1 MTTGG
6 WRETPGRWLSA
17 WRHWTSDPVAAGCV
31 AVLVLLTAALAQLG
45 WSAVRTGAERADD
58 FVSIERDYRASAI
71 TRIADDAAAAL
82 AATVSSSGWKGAA
95 AGLEKASARI
105 EAEGGDLA
113 AIAIGLDANRDR
125 DDGRAAG
132 SSAAADYRWA
142 VGELRSTLAPLLA
155 SASIDSLRV
164 IRRADGRVLHDSTGE
179 SLGRVVSEILP
190 NVGVVSD
197 GLRVVGYPTLDMP
210 GGGLT
215 IAVTEARNGPLVL
228 AANLALASA
237 VNDSRTRITLVDRN
251 GKMRSWQGGRQT
263 AVSDETVRVYRA
275 ALAKEPDPAAGRS
288 VSRLSIAGVPLTLVV
303 EPGAGDGVGA
313 WATFFLSA
321 FTLMLIAG
329 LAMAWLRRRVRGP
342 ARSSPDVLGAATLAE
357 DADEEGA
364 ALDDS
369 VIAIMR
375 AVGRIA
381 TSRDLT
387 IRVPVTEDV
396 TGAISDALNL
406 LTEETGRALRE
417 VGVVAGDVARAT
429 IAVRGQGQRAADAAR
444 TELREVDLA
453 AQELAAAARA
463 LTGVAELAR
472 RVDRSAALAVAANAA
487 AAAGVDRTGESVTR
501 ARDLIRDTE
510 KQVKRLGERSQEIG
524 QVVALIRSIS
534 ERTGILAL
542 NASIH
547 AAAQRE
553 RDRGFGSVADEVK
566 RLSGTT
572 RESAERI
579 AHLVAAIQADTAQTV
594 AVMSEAI
601 AQVVEVTRLSQQAGE
616 QMNSSRD
623 RTRRLAADI
632 RSIARTTERQARAS
646 TALKDRADRIRG
658 SSAQTASA
666 LEAQAEET
674 QRLAESARRLLAAV
688 STFKVDP

>member
-17 WRHWTSDPVAAGCV
+17 WRHWASDPVAAGCV

-288 VSRLSIAGVPLTLVV
+288 VSRLSIAGIPLTLVV